1 MLVKSVKPEISHIL
15 FGDVDF
21 SAFELYS
28 KTTVEMNEDGEEVP
42 VSVPTLYNKDTE
54 MELSEEDYSLISDYL
69 RTMFNIFPKVE
80 KVKGK
85 LTKESV
91 IEEDRINLM
100 NRQKQGD
107 KNDSGLLAMVSSCVN
122 HPGFKYKLS
131 ELKDVGIC

>member
-1 MLVKSVKPEISHIL
+1 MGIDWNKIKSYELFGMLVKSVKPEISHIL

-21 SAFELYS
+21 SAFDLYS
-28 KTTVEMNEDGEEVP
+28 KTMVETNEDGEEVP

-100 NRQKQGD
+100 NR
-107 KNDSGLLAMVSSCVN
+107 
-122 HPGFKYKLS
+122 
-131 ELKDVGIC
+131 